1 MKVPLLDLQAQ
12 YRPLREEIL
21 AAITRVSDSQRFIL
35 GPEVEELERELAEW
49 MGVRRTIGVSSGT
62 DAVLVALMA
71 CGIGPGD
78 EVVTS
83 TYSFFAT
90 AGCIARVGAV
100 PVLVDIDPTT
110 YNLNP
115 AAVRDALTPRTR
127 AIVPVHLFGLIADMD
142 PILQTARKA
151 GLAVIEDAAQAIG
164 SRSNGAMAGTLGA
177 VGCFSFFPSKNLAA
191 FGDGGFVSTTDDG
204 LANRLK
210 LLRNHGAEPK
220 YFHKIIGGNFR
231 LDALQ
236 AAVLRV
242 KLPHLAR
249 WTEARRKNATLYQR
263 LFAEV
268 GLSEQ
273 VRVPFEPAG
282 SYHIFNQFVI
292 QVRERDELREYLRA
306 RDIGTEVYYP
316 VPFHLQECFAHL
328 GYRRGAFPVAEAAAR
343 ETLALPIYGEL
354 TPSQIEYVVHTI
366 AEFMSTRSSGSSR
379 SVEST
384 HG

>member
-1 MKVPLLDLQAQ
+1 M
-12 YRPLREEIL
+12 
-21 AAITRVSDSQRFIL
+21 
-35 GPEVEELERELAEW
+35 
-49 MGVRRTIGVSSGT
+49 
-62 DAVLVALMA
+62 
-71 CGIGPGD
+71 
-78 EVVTS
+78 
-83 TYSFFAT
+83 
-90 AGCIARVGAV
+90 
-100 PVLVDIDPTT
+100 
-110 YNLNP
+110 
-115 AAVRDALTPRTR
+115 
-127 AIVPVHLFGLIADMD
+127 ADMD

-164 SRSNGAMAGTLGA
+164 SRLNGAMAGTLGA

-249 WTEARRKNATLYQR
+249 WTEARRKNATLYQQ

-306 RDIGTEVYYP
+306 RDIGTEIYYP

>member
-12 YRPLREEIL
+12 YQPLREEIL
-21 AAITRVSDSQRFIL
+21 AAITRVCDSQRFIL

-62 DAVLVALMA
+62 DAVLIALMA

-115 AAVRDALTPRTR
+115 AAVRDALTRRTR
-127 AIVPVHLFGLIADMD
+127 AIVPVHLFGLMADMD

-249 WTEARRKNATLYQR
+249 WTEARRKNAILYQR

-343 ETLALPIYGEL
+343 ETLALPIYGDL